1 MPRTWKIGLLSLLGC
16 GLLLSLFALGLM
28 RTLQDQPEKI
38 ALLMLK
44 IYGVVALGV
53 MGYLWTR
60 STLLRLRNGPTRRE
74 ERGPTGAMV
83 DTFQTLILQLKQ
95 KEQALE
101 QLKRD
106 AEERTKS
113 VESYNE
119 NILRSVTSGVITL
132 DLQKRITTFNA
143 AAGQILNVALDTV
156 MGAPYAAV
164 VGDDLAAVLDTL
176 GTREQRR
183 MEYRVK
189 RPDGALIYVGMNSSA
204 LRDGRNQIM
213 GSTIVLTDLT
223 EIKRLQEQI
232 ALQKRLALM
241 GEMSSWVAHE
251 FRNYMSTIMGFSSL
265 LAKKIVPEDPKHGM
279 ALAIHQEV
287 LSMEQLITQLLD
299 YAKKSVLHTEPVL
312 LEPLLRK
319 VMDQFRTP
327 TLHFQDS
334 LKAVE
339 AVLDPILIQQVFSNL
354 VQNAVEAMD
363 GMGTVSL
370 EMVQRPDG
378 IVRIRVADTGPG
390 IPDERMEHL
399 FLPFFTTKEKGTGLG
414 LALAHKIVL
423 AHKGHLLAERVEGG
437 GARFTVELPVHT
449 TS

>member
-1 MPRTWKIGLLSLLGC
+1 
-16 GLLLSLFALGLM
+16 
-28 RTLQDQPEKI
+28 
-38 ALLMLK
+38 
-44 IYGVVALGV
+44 
-53 MGYLWTR
+53 
-60 STLLRLRNGPTRRE
+60 
-74 ERGPTGAMV
+74 
-83 DTFQTLILQLKQ
+83 
-95 KEQALE
+95 
-101 QLKRD
+101 
-106 AEERTKS
+106 
-113 VESYNE
+113 
-119 NILRSVTSGVITL
+119 
-132 DLQKRITTFNA
+132 
-143 AAGQILNVALDTV
+143 
-156 MGAPYAAV
+156 
-164 VGDDLAAVLDTL
+164 
-176 GTREQRR
+176 
-183 MEYRVK
+183 
-189 RPDGALIYVGMNSSA
+189 
-204 LRDGRNQIM
+204 
-213 GSTIVLTDLT
+213 
-223 EIKRLQEQI
+223 
-232 ALQKRLALM
+232 
-241 GEMSSWVAHE
+241 
-251 FRNYMSTIMGFSSL
+251 
-265 LAKKIVPEDPKHGM
+265 
-279 ALAIHQEV
+279 
-287 LSMEQLITQLLD
+287 MEQLITQLLD

-423 AHKGHLLAERVEGG
+423 AHKGHLSAERVEGG